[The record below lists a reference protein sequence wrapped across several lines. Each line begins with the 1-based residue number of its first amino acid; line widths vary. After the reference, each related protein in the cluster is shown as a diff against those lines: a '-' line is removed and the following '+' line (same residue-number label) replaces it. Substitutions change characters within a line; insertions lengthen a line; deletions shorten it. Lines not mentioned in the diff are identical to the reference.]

1 MGYNYQ
7 PQLVNAG
14 FLNHQPYDQH
24 PGFIASD
31 EAGAGPF
38 HKQRVLNADYSD
50 TVRTTIYTGRP
61 MRSLARIF
69 QKWAGLGKTWT
80 NWMGEGV
87 LLLLWMRIPN
97 LDDWKSWHIL
107 TVCLGGLQNRH
118 FWKGLWRCR
127 CSWNP
132 NLRLALLIIAFP
144 HRFFGVEWWTTF
156 GSEVVGG

>member
-1 MGYNYQ
+1 MPIVGGVTIRGLGDFFHETNDH
-7 PQLVNAG
+7 N
-14 FLNHQPYDQH
+14 D

-69 QKWAGLGKTWT
+69 QFLWAKLGQ
-80 NWMGEGV
+80 NLNQLDGFQGV
-87 LLLLWMRIPN
+87 FVLLWMRIQN

-107 TVCLGGLQNRH
+107 TACLVM
-118 FWKGLWRCR
+118 
-127 CSWNP
+127 
-132 NLRLALLIIAFP
+132 IAKA
-144 HRFFGVEWWTTF
+144 TL
-156 GSEVVGG
+156 SEKDFI